1 MLQFRRAT
9 NDDTESILQLWKA
22 AGSVPSVT
30 DTADDICRMVAI
42 EHAAFIL
49 ALYDDAIIG
58 SIIAA
63 FDGWRGN
70 IYRLSVHPQF
80 RRRGIGRALLAE
92 AEKVFAQWRVKR
104 ISALVMRD
112 HPWAMG
118 FWQAAGYVLDDQ
130 DARFHRDL

>member
-1 MLQFRRAT
+1 MLRFRRAIA
-9 NDDTESILQLWKA
+9 DDTESILQLWKA

-30 DTADDICRMVAI
+30 DTPDDVCRMVAI

-49 ALYDDAIIG
+49 ALHDDAIIG

-130 DARFHRDL
+130 DARFHRDR

>member
-1 MLQFRRAT
+1 MLKFRIALA
-9 NDDTESILQLWKA
+9 DDIETILQLWKD

-30 DTADDICRMVAI
+30 DTADDIRRMVTR
-42 EHAAFIL
+42 ESTAFIL
-49 ALYDDAIIG
+49 ALYNDVIVG

-80 RRRGIGRALLAE
+80 RRRGIARALVSEAE
-92 AEKVFAQWRVKR
+92 AIFAQWNVKR
-104 ISALVMRD
+104 VSALVVRD
-112 HPWAMG
+112 HTWAMG